1 MDNFDS
7 SSLGSQDANKPIP
20 FDDSG
25 PSGSGVSHAPLDLG
39 GGSAVQKPPA
49 VAPKPAAAP
58 KPVAAPK
65 PAGLPATAA
74 RPAQQAAPTERVTGV
89 KTFFTKLH
97 PGAINFLDEQI
108 GKWLQEN
115 PSITAKWTNIVV
127 GEVQAKK
134 TEPNILISVWY

>member
-1 MDNFDS
+1 MDNLEMS
-7 SSLGSQDANKPIP
+7 SFGNQDLDKPIP

-25 PSGSGVSHAPLDLG
+25 PSESGVSHAPLDLG
-39 GGSAVQKPPA
+39 GGSAIPKPQA
-49 VAPKPAAAP
+49 VAPKPLVKPTAS
-58 KPVAAPK
+58 PVAAAKPVPRAAPAA
-65 PAGLPATAA
+65 PAG
-74 RPAQQAAPTERVTGV
+74 RIEGV

-108 GKWLQEN
+108 TRWLKEN
-115 PSITAKWTNIVV
+115 PAVIVKRTNIVV